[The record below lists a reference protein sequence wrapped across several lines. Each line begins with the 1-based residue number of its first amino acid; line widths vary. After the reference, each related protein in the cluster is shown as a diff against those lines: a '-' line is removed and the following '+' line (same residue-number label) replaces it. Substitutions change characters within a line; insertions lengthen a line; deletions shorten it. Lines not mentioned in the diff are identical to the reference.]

1 MNTSPNTVSP
11 EAGSVSI
18 AQPTPEW
25 IRVADATRLFSIGRS
40 SLFTL
45 IRQKRIAS
53 KVLKTSPHNI
63 SGLRLISVESLRA
76 LIHESAEE

>member
-1 MNTSPNTVSP
+1 MNISTNTDST
-11 EAGSVSI
+11 ETRSLSI
-18 AQPTPEW
+18 TYTHPEW
-25 IRVADATRLFSIGRS
+25 IRVADAIRLFSIGRS

-45 IRQKRIAS
+45 IRQKRVAS

-63 SGLRLISVESLRA
+63 SGLRLISVDSLRA

>member
-1 MNTSPNTVSP
+1 MKTPTSTQIDGERLPLYSP
-11 EAGSVSI
+11 E
-18 AQPTPEW
+18 W
-25 IRVADATRLFSIGRS
+25 LRVNDAIRLFGIGRS

-63 SGLRLISVESLRA
+63 SGLRLISVDSLRE
-76 LIHESAEE
+76 LIKESGDE